1 MLRTPGAFLLVL
13 LFSLAGGC
21 KSGPTYTTRDDFKKF
36 YDESH
41 VKGSFVL
48 FDLRKDRYV
57 FYNREQLHDPFTPA
71 STFKILNSL
80 IGLETGVI
88 KDADFVIPWDSVP
101 RPATAWNRDYTLRS
115 AFQNSVVP
123 YYQELARRVGGER
136 MKRWLE
142 KAQYGNADT
151 SGGIDRF
158 WLDGGLRITPAQQ
171 IDFLKR
177 LYSEELPFSK
187 RSMDIV
193 KEIMVV
199 RDTVDW
205 KLRAKTGRSERSGM
219 QIGWYIGYL
228 ERKGDV
234 YFFSNCIQSDATSI
248 PDFIRARVDIT
259 YKILGDLRLLPE

>member
-1 MLRTPGAFLLVL
+1 
-13 LFSLAGGC
+13 
-21 KSGPTYTTRDDFKKF
+21 
-36 YDESH
+36 
-41 VKGSFVL
+41 
-48 FDLRKDRYV
+48 
-57 FYNREQLHDPFTPA
+57 
-71 STFKILNSL
+71 
-80 IGLETGVI
+80 
-88 KDADFVIPWDSVP
+88 
-101 RPATAWNRDYTLRS
+101 
-115 AFQNSVVP
+115 
-123 YYQELARRVGGER
+123 

-259 YKILGDLRLLPE
+259 YKILADLRLLPE